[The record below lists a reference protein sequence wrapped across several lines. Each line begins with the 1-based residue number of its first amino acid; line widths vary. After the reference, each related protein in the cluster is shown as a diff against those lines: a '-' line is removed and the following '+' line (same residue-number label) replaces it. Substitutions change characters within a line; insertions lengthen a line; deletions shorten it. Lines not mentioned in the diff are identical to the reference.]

1 MSWDTTILG
10 YLDTANLWIELLMRF
25 GRYKTAK
32 WPQLKLTDLLVYD
45 KDILE
50 VFTNVSVAYGYFH
63 SWADVGSP
71 DISNLKIFDQSS

>member
-1 MSWDTTILG
+1 
-10 YLDTANLWIELLMRF
+10 MRF

-32 WPQLKLTDLLVYD
+32 RTQLKLADLFVCVKLFSV
-45 KDILE
+45 

-71 DISNLKIFDQSS
+71 DISNLKT

>member
-1 MSWDTTILG
+1 
-10 YLDTANLWIELLMRF
+10 MRF

-32 WPQLKLTDLLVYD
+32 GTQLKLADLFVCV
-45 KDILE
+45 KHISV

-71 DISNLKIFDQSS
+71 DISNLKIFDQSSQHEINHRSIEMS